1 MMAYA
6 RIPCHWQSGIGEV
19 GIARGLTRRGMLAI
33 DPDNDPGLAHWK
45 DAAGLPVNGPALPDG
60 QWLKSHRW
68 VWSRSR
74 METVLAGPDR
84 AVFVCGIARN
94 QDELWDLF
102 DRVFLLRIDGP
113 TQETRLA
120 AYDAQHPPGRS
131 EASRNEIREGRTVF
145 ETQMLRAGA
154 IALDGTAPTAMVADE
169 LISLA
174 D

>member
-1 MMAYA
+1 
-6 RIPCHWQSGIGEV
+6 
-19 GIARGLTRRGMLAI
+19 
-33 DPDNDPGLAHWK
+33 
-45 DAAGLPVNGPALPDG
+45 
-60 QWLKSHRW
+60 
-68 VWSRSR
+68 
-74 METVLAGPDR
+74 MEAVLAGHDR

-113 TQETRLA
+113 TQESRLA

-131 EASRNEIREGRTVF
+131 EAGRNQIREGRTVF

-174 D
+174 NLHRCVAIRVTAGERLRRLGRATEQPVLYSSPGQPEEGPWAYLTADPPRLLLPAIVTQCDWRSGVGAS

>member
-1 MMAYA
+1 
-6 RIPCHWQSGIGEV
+6 
-19 GIARGLTRRGMLAI
+19 
-33 DPDNDPGLAHWK
+33 
-45 DAAGLPVNGPALPDG
+45 
-60 QWLKSHRW
+60 
-68 VWSRSR
+68 
-74 METVLAGPDR
+74 MEAVLAGHDR

-94 QDELWDLF
+94 QDELRDLF

-131 EASRNEIREGRTVF
+131 EAGRNEIREGRTVF

-174 D
+174 AADIAPSRSRSRLATASDALAGQRNSRLCTPRQGSPRKARGHT